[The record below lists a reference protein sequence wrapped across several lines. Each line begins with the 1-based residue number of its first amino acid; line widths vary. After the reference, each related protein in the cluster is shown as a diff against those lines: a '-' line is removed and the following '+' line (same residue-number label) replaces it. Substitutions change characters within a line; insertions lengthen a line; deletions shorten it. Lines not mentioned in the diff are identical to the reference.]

1 MYPLSRIGFEVEEV
15 LEFCGKEIER
25 EKKKKLGEGG
35 PNIERFGEM
44 RRHWK
49 NFNPKLMS
57 INIYKEIIWSLFQFK
72 IVRTVSEH
80 AFLNFKEN
88 NVHQVYKVDVTNKP
102 ETYIT
107 WLHTGT
113 L

>member
-1 MYPLSRIGFEVEEV
+1 
-15 LEFCGKEIER
+15 
-25 EKKKKLGEGG
+25 
-35 PNIERFGEM
+35 
-44 RRHWK
+44 
-49 NFNPKLMS
+49 MS

-72 IVRTVSEH
+72 IVRIVSKH

-113 L
+113 LYKTEKENEILELSSEGWRLWHEET